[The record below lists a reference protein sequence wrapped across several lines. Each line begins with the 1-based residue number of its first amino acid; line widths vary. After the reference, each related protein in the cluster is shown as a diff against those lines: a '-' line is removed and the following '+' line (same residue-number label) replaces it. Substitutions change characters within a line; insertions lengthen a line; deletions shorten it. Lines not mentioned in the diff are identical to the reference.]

1 VTDDLHTALDE
12 VCRRILDREHLVLA
26 KAGGRR
32 KDESPPSWTRAQLR
46 PVELRSG
53 ARLQI
58 TTFDERQAFTA
69 NHEWGVEA
77 EQAVTELLSEPFAHW
92 HVASE
97 SEEFS
102 FRVSKGGRVL
112 VTRKQASHSAQTD
125 HDRRKTRL
133 VPLEAPFLAR
143 LGITAETGELKK
155 SRTSKYRQV
164 EEFVRLLDA
173 AVGDARDA
181 GRLANRRLRVVDLGC
196 GNAYLTLA
204 AFHHLRHGLGL
215 DIEMIGVDAKDQ
227 ARERNTQLSLDL
239 GWDADL
245 RFVEANIADVNID
258 EPVDVVL
265 ALHACDTATDDALA
279 RAIGWQAAVILAAPC
294 CHHDIQR
301 QLRAADAPTPY
312 RPIVRDGLLRERWA
326 DVLTDAL
333 RASLLRQQGYR
344 TDVVEFVDSEHTPR
358 NVMLRAQRTG
368 AQPSPDI
375 TRDYADLVSQWHVKP
390 KLAELLD
397 GQVSSGAEAG
407 NS

>member
-1 VTDDLHTALDE
+1 MTDDLHTALDE
-12 VCRRILDREHLVLA
+12 VCRRVLDREHLAWA
-26 KAGGRR
+26 KTGGRR
-32 KDESPPSWTRAQLR
+32 KDEPHPSWTRAELR

-58 TTFDERQAFTA
+58 TTFDERQAFTV
-69 NHEWGVEA
+69 NHQWGAEA
-77 EQAVTELLSEPFAHW
+77 EQAVRELLSEPFAHW
-92 HVASE
+92 HVASA
-97 SEEFS
+97 SEEFA

-112 VTRKQASHSAQTD
+112 VTNKRAQHPVQTN

-133 VPLEAPFLAR
+133 IALDAPFLVG
-143 LGITAETGELKK
+143 LGITTTTGDLKK
-155 SRTSKYRQV
+155 SRASKYRQV

-173 AVGDARDA
+173 AMRDARDA
-181 GRLANRRLRVVDLGC
+181 GRLAKRRLRVVDLGC

-215 DIEMIGVDAKDQ
+215 DIEMIGVDAKGQ
-227 ARERNTQLSLDL
+227 ARERNARLSREL

-245 RFVEANIADVNID
+245 HFVEADIADVNID

-279 RAIGWQAAVILAAPC
+279 RAIEWQAPVILAAPC

-301 QLRAADAPTPY
+301 QLRPVDAPSAY
-312 RPIVRDGLLRERWA
+312 RPIVKDGLLRERWA

-368 AQPSPDI
+368 AQPSLE
-375 TRDYADLVSQWHVKP
+375 TLRDYADLVSQWQVRP

-397 GQVSSGAEAG
+397 VPEE
-407 NS
+407 